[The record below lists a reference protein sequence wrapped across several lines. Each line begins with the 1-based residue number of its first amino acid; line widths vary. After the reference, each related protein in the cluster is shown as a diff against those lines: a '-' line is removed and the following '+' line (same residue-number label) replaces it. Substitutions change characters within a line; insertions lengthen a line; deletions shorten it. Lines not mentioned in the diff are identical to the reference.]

1 MSIPAEPDPRKPWR
15 GQNPWLLL
23 MGAGLVLALAA
34 VAVVQ
39 VRQVTLLNPSASPQ
53 GQSLAA
59 RTQQVQNE
67 FLMLG
72 DALRAAEHLPGDASS
87 ALVRQRF
94 ARFAAGLAGV
104 AAPLQGAAADLAG
117 AEADPV
123 RLAWISSE
131 STQTLAALRAFVAR
145 QQATLGSDAPSAP
158 ALLPPAA
165 IGTALGELT
174 RLVAP
179 VSALAGQASRVL
191 TLEAEAL
198 LAGVR
203 SHNQLSLVIT
213 VLQSALTLAFGVLAL
228 RQSRGL
234 MQRRRE
240 LETVALHLQNA
251 RSEAEAASQAKSAFL
266 ANMSHELRT
275 PLNGMLGML
284 SLLADSRLD
293 DEQADHLQTARQSA
307 THLLDLL
314 NDLLDISKLESGRLD
329 ISPHALDLRNLLQ
342 DVRALM
348 VLSAATKGLVVRF
361 VLADDVPG
369 WVMVDGK
376 RLRQILFNLMSNAV
390 KFTERGEVGLAVSA
404 AAASTPGAMVLC
416 FAVHDSGIG
425 MTPEVRERLFQRFTQ
440 GDAGTSRRFG
450 GTGLGLEISRSLAG
464 LMGGDIAVESQP
476 GHGSRF
482 ELRLTLPVLRPA
494 NSVADTSVDA
504 AVEAFADMAPSV
516 TRPALAHPRPPERG
530 NRTRRLAASPACPA
544 DQGLGA
550 WAAEEVEAKR
560 VGREPNLRPD
570 LRGVLVGTPR
580 KAGTKWD
587 SSPPVAADLVLPP
600 RLLGLDL
607 LVADDH
613 PVNRKY
619 LDILLTR
626 MGHRVRLADNGEQA
640 VAAVLERLPD
650 LVLMDLH
657 MPVQDGLDATRRLR
671 AMPPPVG
678 QVAIV
683 ALTADALA
691 DTQNRVIAAGMDGF
705 LSKPVQP
712 DQIEA
717 LLVAR
722 FGARGL
728 GPDDD
733 LPPLPPAA
741 LLDASPPHPPE
752 LCQEPTMPITSQ
764 QPDPHGPAA
773 PTLAGRRRFRA
784 SDVAQHLDM
793 AVIGDICVGVSLS
806 GYRSVLAGF
815 LNDQSGSLGAL
826 LQALDAGTRPGLA
839 EQGHAVKGA
848 AASMGLRAISVL
860 ARGIEAEG
868 DRFDLAQCQAS
879 AAALRELVGTAQGLL
894 ARMGFA

>member
-1 MSIPAEPDPRKPWR
+1 MSIPTEPDPRKPWR

-39 VRQVTLLNPSASPQ
+39 VRQVTLLNPSASPR

-145 QQATLGSDAPSAP
+145 QQATLGSDASSAP

-251 RSEAEAASQAKSAFL
+251 RAEAEAASQAKSAFL

-329 ISPHALDLRNLLQ
+329 ISPHALDLRSLLH

-530 NRTRRLAASPACPA
+530 NRTRRLAAGPACPA
-544 DQGLGA
+544 DQG
-550 WAAEEVEAKR
+550 
-560 VGREPNLRPD
+560 
-570 LRGVLVGTPR
+570 
-580 KAGTKWD
+580 
-587 SSPPVAADLVLPP
+587 
-600 RLLGLDL
+600 LGLDL

>member
-1 MSIPAEPDPRKPWR
+1 MSTEAAPELRKPWR

-23 MGAGLVLALAA
+23 IGAGLVLALVA

-39 VRQVTLLNPSASPQ
+39 VRQVTLLERSA
-53 GQSLAA
+53 GLLGWRLAA
-59 RTQQVQNE
+59 RMQQVQNE
-67 FLMLG
+67 FLMLV
-72 DALRAAEHLPGDASS
+72 DTLRAADHPPGAASDAQ
-87 ALVRQRF
+87 VRQRF
-94 ARFAAGLAGV
+94 AQFAAGLAGV
-104 AAPLQGAAADLAG
+104 TVPPQGTEASG
-117 AEADPV
+117 IGADPA
-123 RLAWISSE
+123 RLASISPE
-131 STQTLAALRAFVAR
+131 STRTLAALRAFVAR
-145 QQATLGSDAPSAP
+145 HQAALGFDPKAATARLPEAAISP
-158 ALLPPAA
+158 ALA
-165 IGTALGELT
+165 ELL
-174 RLVAP
+174 RLAEP
-179 VSALAGQASRVL
+179 VNALARQGNQMAAQEAQAH
-191 TLEAEAL
+191 LEA
-198 LAGVR
+198 VR
-203 SHNQLSLVIT
+203 GHNQLSLLIT
-213 VLQSALTLAFGVLAL
+213 LFQSPLTLAFGVLAL
-228 RQSRGL
+228 RQFRGL

-240 LETVALHLQNA
+240 METVALHLQDA
-251 RSEAEAASQAKSAFL
+251 RAEAEAASQAKSAFL
-266 ANMSHELRT
+266 ATMSHELRT

-293 DEQADHLQTARQSA
+293 AEQADHLQTARQSA

-329 ISPHALDLRNLLQ
+329 ISPHALDLRGLLQ
-342 DVRALM
+342 DVRALL
-348 VLSAATKGLVVRF
+348 VLSAACKGLVVRC

-369 WVMVDGK
+369 WVMADGK

-390 KFTERGEVGLAVSA
+390 KFTERGEVGLTVSA
-404 AAASTPGAMVLC
+404 AAAPTPGAMVLC
-416 FAVHDSGIG
+416 FALHDTGIG
-425 MTPEVRERLFQRFTQ
+425 MAPEVRERLFQRFTQ

-464 LMGGDIAVESQP
+464 LMGGDIRVESQL

-494 NSVADTSVDA
+494 NSAVDTSIDE
-504 AVEAFADMAPSV
+504 AVAAFASTAPTLAPLATARASDRA
-516 TRPALAHPRPPERG
+516 TRPGPRM
-530 NRTRRLAASPACPA
+530 
-544 DQGLGA
+544 
-550 WAAEEVEAKR
+550 
-560 VGREPNLRPD
+560 
-570 LRGVLVGTPR
+570 
-580 KAGTKWD
+580 
-587 SSPPVAADLVLPP
+587 AADGGQ
-600 RLLGLDL
+600 GLDL

-640 VAAVLERLPD
+640 VAAVRERMPD

-657 MPVQDGLDATRRLR
+657 MPVQDGLNATRTLR
-671 AMPPPVG
+671 ALPAPVG

-683 ALTADALA
+683 ALTADALV

-728 GPDDD
+728 GPDVGEP
-733 LPPLPPAA
+733 PPLPSAA
-741 LLDASPPHPPE
+741 LLDASPPSSPE
-752 LCQEPTMPITSQ
+752 LCQEPTMSIT
-764 QPDPHGPAA
+764 PRHPEPHDPAA
-773 PTLAGRRRFRA
+773 PALAARRRFRA

-793 AVIGDICVGVSLS
+793 AVIGDICVGVSLT
-806 GYRSVLAGF
+806 GYRLVLAGF
-815 LNDQSGSLGAL
+815 LSDQSGSLGAL
-826 LQALDAGTRPGLA
+826 LDALDAGTRHGLA
-839 EQGHAVKGA
+839 ELGHAVKGA

-860 ARGIEAEG
+860 AQGIEAEG
-868 DRFDLAQCQAS
+868 DSFDLAHCQAS

>member
-1 MSIPAEPDPRKPWR
+1 MNTPAVPDPRKPWR

-23 MGAGLVLALAA
+23 IGAGLVLALAA

-39 VRQVTLLNPSASPQ
+39 VRQVTLLSRSAGPV
-53 GQSLAA
+53 GQASQAVTLEAQ
-59 RTQQVQNE
+59 TQ
-67 FLMLG
+67 
-72 DALRAAEHLPGDASS
+72 
-87 ALVRQRF
+87 
-94 ARFAAGLAGV
+94 
-104 AAPLQGAAADLAG
+104 
-117 AEADPV
+117 
-123 RLAWISSE
+123 
-131 STQTLAALRAFVAR
+131 LAAL
-145 QQATLGSDAPSAP
+145 
-158 ALLPPAA
+158 
-165 IGTALGELT
+165 
-174 RLVAP
+174 
-179 VSALAGQASRVL
+179 
-191 TLEAEAL
+191 
-198 LAGVR
+198 R
-203 SHNQLSLVIT
+203 SHNQLSLLIT
-213 VLQSALTLAFGVLAL
+213 LFQSALTLAFGVLAL

-240 LETVALHLQNA
+240 METVALHLQDA
-251 RSEAEAASQAKSAFL
+251 RVEAEAASQAKSAFL

-293 DEQADHLQTARQSA
+293 HEQADHLQTARQSA

-342 DVRALM
+342 DVRALL
-348 VLSAATKGLVVRF
+348 VLSAVTKGLTVRF

-404 AAASTPGAMVLC
+404 VAAPTPGAMVLC

-425 MTPEVRERLFQRFTQ
+425 MAPEVRERLFQRFTQ

-476 GHGSRF
+476 GRGSRF

-504 AVEAFADMAPSV
+504 AVEAFADMAPSASL
-516 TRPALAHPRPPERG
+516 PALIPTPPQER
-530 NRTRRLAASPACPA
+530 NTRMRRLAT
-544 DQGLGA
+544 GLV
-550 WAAEEVEAKR
+550 AE
-560 VGREPNLRPD
+560 GQ
-570 LRGVLVGTPR
+570 
-580 KAGTKWD
+580 
-587 SSPPVAADLVLPP
+587 
-600 RLLGLDL
+600 GLDL

-640 VAAVLERLPD
+640 VTAVLERLPD

-657 MPVQDGLDATRRLR
+657 MPVQDGLDATRTLR
-671 AMPPPVG
+671 ALPPPVG

-733 LPPLPPAA
+733 RPTLPSAA
-741 LLDASPPHPPE
+741 LLDASPPPSPE
-752 LCQEPTMPITSQ
+752 LCQETTMPITPN
-764 QPDPHGPAA
+764 QPEPHGLTAPA
-773 PTLAGRRRFRA
+773 LAARRRFRA

-793 AVIGDICVGVSLS
+793 AVIGDICVGVSLT
-806 GYRSVLAGF
+806 GYRSVLGGF
-815 LNDQSGSLGAL
+815 LSDQSGSLGAL
-826 LQALDAGTRPGLA
+826 LKALDTGTRPGLA

-848 AASMGLRAISVL
+848 ASSMGLRAISGL

-868 DRFDLAQCQAS
+868 DSFDLAQCQAS